1 VAYYILLVLHCTHF
15 WKWFL
20 LPFLLVLFERVFTF
34 CRVKSIRFGETC
46 IKEVNLLS
54 SNVTNLVIT
63 RPKNFKFKAGDY
75 VFVNIPN
82 IAKYEWHPFTISS
95 APEQRE
101 ELTLHIR
108 SLGNWT
114 NKLYDYFDNFSK
126 FNQLVNSTETK
137 QISSSSSDKNTKF
150 RRKMSNL
157 SSLKLYK

>member
-1 VAYYILLVLHCTHF
+1 MAYFILLFVHCTNF
-15 WKWFL
+15 WKWFI
-20 LPFLLVLFERVFTF
+20 LPFFLVLIERVYTLV
-34 CRVKSIRFGETC
+34 RVKSIKFGETY

-75 VFVNIPN
+75 VFVNIPD
-82 IAKYEWHPFTISS
+82 IAKFEWHPFTISS
-95 APEQRE
+95 APEQKD

-114 NKLYDYFDNFSK
+114 NKLYDYFDNGSR
-126 FNQLVNSTETK
+126 FNTFVKERDANN
-137 QISSSSSDKNTKF
+137 KNENARY

-157 SSLKLYK
+157 SKLIRRKQ

>member
-1 VAYYILLVLHCTHF
+1 M
-15 WKWFL
+15 
-20 LPFLLVLFERVFTF
+20 PFFIVLFERLFTLF
-34 CRVKSIRFGETC
+34 RVKSIKFGETY

-95 APEQRE
+95 APEQKDDI
-101 ELTLHIR
+101 TLHIR

-114 NKLYDYFDNFSK
+114 NKLYDYFENFSK
-126 FNQLVNSTETK
+126 FDKFVKETER
-137 QISSSSSDKNTKF
+137 QDSDKKAKY

-157 SSLKLYK
+157 SIKLFF

>member
-1 VAYYILLVLHCTHF
+1 M
-15 WKWFL
+15 
-20 LPFLLVLFERVFTF
+20 PFFIVLFERLFTLF
-34 CRVKSIRFGETC
+34 RVKSIKFGETY

-95 APEQRE
+95 APEQKDDI
-101 ELTLHIR
+101 TLHIR

-114 NKLYDYFDNFSK
+114 NKLYDYFENFSK
-126 FNQLVNSTETK
+126 FDKFVKETER
-137 QISSSSSDKNTKF
+137 QDSDKKAKY

-157 SSLKLYK
+157 SIKFFLVKSSF